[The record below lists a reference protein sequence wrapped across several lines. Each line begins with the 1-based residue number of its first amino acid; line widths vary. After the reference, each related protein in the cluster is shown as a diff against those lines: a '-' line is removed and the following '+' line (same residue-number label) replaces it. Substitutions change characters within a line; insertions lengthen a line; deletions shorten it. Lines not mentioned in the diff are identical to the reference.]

1 MLKNRY
7 HFQMICRLQRKGNAL
22 LRAGESLSSPRLLRL
37 SRRVDF
43 HCRALK
49 PEIKM

>member
-1 MLKNRY
+1 MFTNLI
-7 HFQMICRLQRKGNAL
+7 HFQMLCRLQRKGNAL
-22 LRAGESLSSPRLLRL
+22 LKAGESLSSPRLLRL

-49 PEIKM
+49 PELRV